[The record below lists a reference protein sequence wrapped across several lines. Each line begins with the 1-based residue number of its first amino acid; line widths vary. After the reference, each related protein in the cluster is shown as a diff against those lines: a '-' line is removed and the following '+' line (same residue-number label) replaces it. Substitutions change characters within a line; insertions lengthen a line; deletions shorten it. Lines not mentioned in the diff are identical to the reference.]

1 MSVTLRRRLVVSLA
15 VFVTAVCVGAAL
27 GAGGDGDGDGYR
39 VRAIFDNA
47 SFVISGEDVKVA
59 GVNVGT
65 IDSLD
70 VDDKNRAVVVLKI
83 DDPAFRP
90 FRTDAKCHVGLQSL
104 IGEQFIECE
113 PTQVRGGDR
122 AAAPELPKIKDGEP
136 GAGQHL
142 LPVDRTSSPVGA
154 DLLNNI
160 MRVPQRQR
168 LPLIINEL
176 GAGLSGNGEALS
188 AALKRAS
195 PTLQQADELVAILA
209 RQNKMLGKLVD
220 DSDAVLAP
228 LAKRRKD
235 LGTFVKNVGDT
246 AAATARE
253 GDALEENFARFPAF
267 LQELGPAADRLGELA
282 DQTTP
287 AIRNLASEAA
297 TVNASTKL
305 LGPLA
310 QQAPAVNEATAR
322 LGPFTR
328 QARPALKTLGKVAD
342 QGRQTFPKFEAQA
355 DQLNK
360 LGTPLVPLAENLA
373 KLSSSFDDTGG
384 IESLMSF
391 IYFYTGAVNGEDAS
405 GHYTRAGLGFSNCVD
420 RSDANSV
427 NDTLGCTAAFFDKD
441 SAAATAARAKASSAL
456 LGYLLGK

>member
-1 MSVTLRRRLVVSLA
+1 MSVELRRRIVISVA

-27 GAGGDGDGDGYR
+27 GAGGEDDGGGYR

-47 SFVISGEDVKVA
+47 SFVIAGEDVKVA

-70 VDDKNRAVVVLKI
+70 VDDQHRAVVVLKI

-104 IGEQFIECE
+104 IGEQFIECS
-113 PTQVRGGDR
+113 PTQVRGGDK
-122 AAAPELPKIKDGEP
+122 ALAPELPAIKDGEP

-142 LPVDRTSSPVGA
+142 LPVARTSSPVGA

-168 LPLIINEL
+168 LPLILNEL
-176 GAGLSGNGEALS
+176 GTGVSGNGETLS
-188 AALKRAS
+188 AALKRSS
-195 PTLQQADELVAILA
+195 PTLQKADELVAILA
-209 RQNKMLGKLVD
+209 RQNKLLAQLVD
-220 DSDAVLAP
+220 DSDASLAP
-228 LAKRRKD
+228 LAKHRKD
-235 LGTFVKNVGDT
+235 FGGFIKNVGAS

-253 GDALEENFARFPAF
+253 GDALEQNFAKLPAF
-267 LQELGPAADRLGELA
+267 LRELSPTADRLGALA
-282 DQTTP
+282 DQATP

-297 TVNASTKL
+297 SVNETTER

-310 QQAPAVNEATAR
+310 TQANPT
-322 LGPFTR
+322 F
-328 QARPALKTLGKVAD
+328 KTLGKVAD
-342 QGRQTFPKFEAQA
+342 QGRKTFPKLDPIAAQIA
-355 DQLNK
+355 ELS
-360 LGTPLVPLAENLA
+360 TPLVPLAANLG

-384 IESLMSF
+384 IESLMRF

-405 GHYTRAGLGFSNCVD
+405 GHYTRAGLGFTSCVQRAELAD
-420 RSDANSV
+420 DS
-427 NDTLGCTAAFFDKD
+427 TIGCQAQFFDQKTAD
-441 SAAATAARAKASSAL
+441 ASAARASASSSL
-456 LGYLLGK
+456 LSYLLDGK